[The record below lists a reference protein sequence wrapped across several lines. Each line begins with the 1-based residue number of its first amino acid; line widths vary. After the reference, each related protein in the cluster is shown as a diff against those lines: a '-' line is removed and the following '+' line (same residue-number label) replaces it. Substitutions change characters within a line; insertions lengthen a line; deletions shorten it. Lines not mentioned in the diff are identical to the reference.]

1 MSENNQNI
9 EPTQSVDNTEAV
21 AIQLQAKMN
30 QSGIKE
36 IKQVVLTTGKDFDAS
51 AFDALLIAPD
61 GARFTGASTTSSL
74 PADISEHFD
83 IVVGDNV
90 EVFRKV
96 SENTTI
102 WDKDA
107 KEMRPNPIKSVNAN
121 IKFPVTC
128 RIPDTVTGV
137 TKEYKTNLHITP
149 DNKAAVAELLKNK
162 VAKGFTS
169 HWNINNKIIGKLEIV
184 TGKETAKPEKKGAEM
199 HDPATVNNP

>member
-9 EPTQSVDNTEAV
+9 EPTQSVDNTETI

-36 IKQVVLTTGKDFDAS
+36 IKQVVLTTGKDFDMNAL
-51 AFDALLIAPD
+51 DALLVAPD
-61 GARFTGASTTSSL
+61 GARFTGASTSSGL

-83 IVVGDNV
+83 IVVGENV

-102 WDKDA
+102 WDKEA

-121 IKFPVTC
+121 VKFPVTC
-128 RIPDTVTGV
+128 FIPDAATGV

-149 DNKAAVAELLKNK
+149 DNKSAVAELLKNK
-162 VAKGFTS
+162 TAKGFTS

-199 HDPATVNNP
+199 EEPTAAKQ